1 MSKYLDVN
9 NEIDMNKIEETYLAY
24 TESALK
30 SARERAEYLLNEIK
44 YYRENSF
51 EKIELDVRERYHDEV
66 SFPEDYSKHRKIAM
80 CARHLMRKE
89 NAQMNKETFDKYRN
103 KVMSMDDEERKKL
116 IDIVVEKEEIGMC
129 AYYLS
134 KNDKR
139 GKEESLSKEERK
151 EILKKEIQDRKILMC
166 AYYLFSKNENPKYSE
181 KDDYIND
188 LSKMSSKEI
197 DDLYEEYVESRIE
210 QEQKNDIIFDLLT
223 EEQISNLVN
232 LYTEKRFKEHLI
244 EARNDA
250 INKTAEDLGKKGL
263 KHGYAHYEYEIAKI
277 EDVNIQEQADRDKV
291 SDIKD
296 FFAVLAAYIT
306 GGTITLGTIMNLIEF
321 FSGNPELMSLSH
333 YAGAAAC
340 MAIPIVLALPFAGV
354 HSLITFFKDK
364 KAMQKAK
371 ELGLYDVIV
380 DSIKSNNEFLE
391 YVQDLGIEDFA
402 KERSII

>member
-1 MSKYLDVN
+1 MSKYLDAN

-24 TESALK
+24 TERALK

-51 EKIELDVRERYHDEV
+51 EKIELDVRQRDHDEV
-66 SFPEDYSKHRKIAM
+66 SFPEDYSEHRKIAM

-116 IDIVVEKEEIGMC
+116 IDIVVEEEEIGMC
-129 AYYLS
+129 GYYI
-134 KNDKR
+134 K
-139 GKEESLSKEERK
+139 GKEKSLNKEERK
-151 EILKKEIQDRKILMC
+151 EILKKVIQDRKIRMC
-166 AYYLFSKNENPKYSE
+166 AYYLFSKKENPKYSRT
-181 KDDYIND
+181 DDYIND

-197 DDLYEEYVESRIE
+197 DDLYEEFVESEIAK
-210 QEQKNDIIFDLLT
+210 EQKNDIIFDLLT

-232 LYTEKRFKEHLI
+232 LYTEKQFKKHLI
-244 EARNDA
+244 KARNDA

-263 KHGYAHYEYEIAKI
+263 KHDYGHYEYEIAKI
-277 EDVNIQEQADRDKV
+277 KDVNIQEQADRDKV

-321 FSGNPELMSLSH
+321 FSGNPDLMGLSH
-333 YAGAAAC
+333 YAGAAAF
-340 MAIPIVLALPFAGV
+340 MAMPIVLALPFAGG